1 VIGGGFIASQ
11 VHLPILAC
19 IDEVQIGYVAD
30 VRDTSVLAN
39 VYKIKSVKVEGD
51 LSTLPTCDIA
61 LLAIPVGVRE
71 KYIQEF
77 SGRRTAIF
85 SEKPFAVD
93 LASHKRF
100 LKGTDKIGCDYM
112 STCYG
117 SVNQVKSLL
126 LSGVLGEVKGIAISE
141 GRIIGPT
148 ARGSDHYQERK
159 ELAGGG
165 ILMERGCQTIAQ
177 LLYILE
183 GCRLSVESAEMLWQD
198 DLDIDMDA
206 RLHVSGSW
214 DFDLTYRLSMI
225 RPLGNSARIVFD
237 HAEVVYDH
245 YDPGS
250 VVKIANE
257 TGDNT
262 AESEFELAPDRTWA
276 STYTQAHH
284 LKWKRFLDQVAGRA
298 PIDPEV
304 ETSVETTRL
313 IEDLYSKAMERAK

>member
-1 VIGGGFIASQ
+1 
-11 VHLPILAC
+11 
-19 IDEVQIGYVAD
+19 
-30 VRDTSVLAN
+30 
-39 VYKIKSVKVEGD
+39 
-51 LSTLPTCDIA
+51 
-61 LLAIPVGVRE
+61 
-71 KYIQEF
+71 
-77 SGRRTAIF
+77 
-85 SEKPFAVD
+85 
-93 LASHKRF
+93 
-100 LKGTDKIGCDYM
+100 
-112 STCYG
+112 
-117 SVNQVKSLL
+117 
-126 LSGVLGEVKGIAISE
+126 
-141 GRIIGPT
+141 
-148 ARGSDHYQERK
+148 
-159 ELAGGG
+159 
-165 ILMERGCQTIAQ
+165 MERGCQTIAQ